1 MSHRMNI
8 KAVYVELSK
17 KGHLTLWFKVE
28 HEPGVRVYL
37 SISSADERE
46 LAWWDYD
53 SSSWFLN
60 KAAEHLC
67 CKSTELKE
75 GVGDELDDVAC
86 DLYQALYHC

>member
-1 MSHRMNI
+1 MSCRMNI
-8 KAVYVELSK
+8 KAVYMELSK

-28 HEPGVRVYL
+28 HDSGVRVYL

-46 LAWWDYD
+46 LAWWDHD

-67 CKSTELKE
+67 CEATALKE
-75 GVGDELDDVAC
+75 GVGDQLDDDAC
-86 DLYQALYHC
+86 DLYQAVYHC

>member
-1 MSHRMNI
+1 MTQ
-8 KAVYVELSK
+8 VV
-17 KGHLTLWFKVE
+17 
-28 HEPGVRVYL
+28 
-37 SISSADERE
+37 
-46 LAWWDYD
+46 
-53 SSSWFLN
+53 WFLN